1 MIASTLPHLR
11 EERLQEFEIPILNK
25 NFIDEIT
32 KLLVKRTFE
41 LKTKRRRSY
50 DVIRDKIDAIS

>member
-11 EERLQEFEIPILNK
+11 EERLQEFEIPILDK

-41 LKTKRRRSY
+41 LKNEK
-50 DVIRDKIDAIS
+50 KKEL